1 MQKAIKRDNKPKIKK
16 LKTKL
21 RKLKKKVAKAK
32 KAVRGRAGLYGL
44 TRCGGGPACG
54 LATGLRGKGCPRRL
68 RATWA
73 KVCVGGAN
81 VASPVR
87 RDCRCASSSRRSRS

>member
-1 MQKAIKRDNKPKIKK
+1 MQKAIKSDNKPKIKK

-44 TRCGGGPACG
+44 TRCGGGPVCG

-68 RATWA
+68 RN
-73 KVCVGGAN
+73 VG
-81 VASPVR
+81 
-87 RDCRCASSSRRSRS
+87 